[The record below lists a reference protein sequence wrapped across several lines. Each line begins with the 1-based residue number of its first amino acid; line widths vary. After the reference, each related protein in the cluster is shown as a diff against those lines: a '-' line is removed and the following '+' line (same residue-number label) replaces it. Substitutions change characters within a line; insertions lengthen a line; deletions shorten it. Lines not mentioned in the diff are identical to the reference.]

1 MVYLCIFLGILSLFF
16 AALNIFLAVRI
27 KKLKDE
33 VKLFRDQVYEER
45 SKATEWRVKC
55 ESTEEKVKELNDK
68 TSSVN
73 ELEDEN
79 DSLKNQ
85 IDLLNLLNGRLEQ
98 EKSGALE
105 ALKRYDAV
113 EPEVVRNYETAKAE
127 LSELLEKLKVVREE
141 NAAAEDE
148 SERLE
153 KALKVLNNAYEVVL
167 KRCDSVASLH
177 KEAIVRSWAEIQGNW
192 RTLRFSE
199 RELVELTQLKDV
211 LILLSNAAPLN
222 KAIYEMYYRD
232 KIKELQAQLGVDKRR
247 SGIYRL
253 WMVMDDGIELSYVG
267 QSVDIGE
274 RWVQHL
280 KRFVGSEPATGIR
293 LYKDD
298 RVDLSKLR
306 WEVIEFVE
314 EKDLNEREK
323 YWIEFYNCGGG
334 WNSRV

>member
-1 MVYLCIFLGILSLFF
+1 M
-16 AALNIFLAVRI
+16 
-27 KKLKDE
+27 
-33 VKLFRDQVYEER
+33 
-45 SKATEWRVKC
+45 
-55 ESTEEKVKELNDK
+55 
-68 TSSVN
+68 
-73 ELEDEN
+73 
-79 DSLKNQ
+79 
-85 IDLLNLLNGRLEQ
+85 LNGRLEQ

-127 LSELLEKLKVVREE
+127 LSDLLEQLKITRDK
-141 NAAAEDE
+141 NAAAEGE

-153 KALKVLNNAYEVVL
+153 KALKVLNGAYEVVL

-192 RTLRFSE
+192 RCLRFSE

-274 RWVQHL
+274 R
-280 KRFVGSEPATGIR
+280 
-293 LYKDD
+293 
-298 RVDLSKLR
+298 
-306 WEVIEFVE
+306 
-314 EKDLNEREK
+314 
-323 YWIEFYNCGGG
+323 
-334 WNSRV
+334 